1 VTFDLPIG
9 YMSGVVFLSGFAIIL
24 IFLDVLFKIRLPK
37 AIVFQNLNLF
47 GTREAFI
54 ALALAWIV
62 ILFCLADITLFP
74 IPLLSDPTLYA
85 TFDGGR
91 EHVRHISDLSWILPV
106 VALLCVRGR
115 FIKTLFISIA
125 FVFPI
130 LVIDRNRLFAAL
142 FSLIFVLVFCQ
153 KRNRQLPWKKI
164 LFLLISCGLAFSI
177 LGIVRSGSL
186 TFIQLPFTSLFV
198 DAPPSVQ
205 WLLLYMSTGIY
216 NFSSILN
223 KNYINVDFLV
233 NQLLPLKG
241 SVATLGTGIPLDAA
255 TINVGTEFFPFLMAF
270 GLTGVIGSMLL
281 LFIALLWCVRN
292 LRRRVTIFSLL
303 IFLRIAYVCLM
314 SPFAPQAFT
323 FTNFGFI
330 ILCLILPLF
339 LPLIPKKA
347 SFLDAK

>member
-1 VTFDLPIG
+1 
-9 YMSGVVFLSGFAIIL
+9 
-24 IFLDVLFKIRLPK
+24 
-37 AIVFQNLNLF
+37 
-47 GTREAFI
+47 
-54 ALALAWIV
+54 
-62 ILFCLADITLFP
+62 
-74 IPLLSDPTLYA
+74 
-85 TFDGGR
+85 
-91 EHVRHISDLSWILPV
+91 
-106 VALLCVRGR
+106 
-115 FIKTLFISIA
+115 
-125 FVFPI
+125 
-130 LVIDRNRLFAAL
+130 
-142 FSLIFVLVFCQ
+142 
-153 KRNRQLPWKKI
+153 
-164 LFLLISCGLAFSI
+164 
-177 LGIVRSGSL
+177 
-186 TFIQLPFTSLFV
+186 
-198 DAPPSVQ
+198 VQ